1 MLKIETVTD
10 LKWCDVEQTVIECQV
25 KYAEFNEIHPTG
37 VNAACQDPHIKEIW
51 TKAIA
56 GEYGAIAV
64 FVPYVHPIPEPI
76 AVAPESQQPVAEGT
90 QTL

>member
-56 GEYGAIAV
+56 GEYGVIAV
-64 FVPYVHPIPEPI
+64 HVPHVDPIPEPI